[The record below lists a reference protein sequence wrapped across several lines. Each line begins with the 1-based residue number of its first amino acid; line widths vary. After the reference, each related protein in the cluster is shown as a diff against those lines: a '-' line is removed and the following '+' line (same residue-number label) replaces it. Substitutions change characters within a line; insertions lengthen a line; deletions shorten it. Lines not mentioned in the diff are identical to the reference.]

1 MKVNIATNAGFCAGV
16 KIAVRKA
23 LAAAKDRPGKVYML
37 GDIVHNE
44 IVVKDLAAAG
54 VKTVSSITKIPK
66 GATILI
72 RAHGA
77 KPDIYKKARRRG
89 LKIIDATCP
98 MVADIHQAAR
108 DLQKRG
114 FRVGVIGDKGHD
126 EVVGIA
132 GQAKDAVILES
143 AADCKKIKGVKKIGL
158 VVQSTQAS
166 SRVREILGGLVGQ
179 VGEIMFLDTVCLPT
193 KKRQKEMKVL
203 PGKNDVMIIIG
214 SPSSANTKR
223 LVEISKKINPRTY
236 RVMTSADVKKGW
248 FRKAKT
254 VGVTA
259 GASTPDS
266 VINEVVKKLKEL
278 P

>member
-1 MKVNIATNAGFCAGV
+1 MKVNVATNAGFCAGV

-44 IVVKDLAAAG
+44 IVVNDLASAG

-66 GATILI
+66 GATILV

-77 KPDIYKKARRRG
+77 KPDVYQKARRRG

-98 MVADIHQAAR
+98 MVADIHKAAR
-108 DLQKRG
+108 DLHKRG
-114 FRVGVIGDKGHD
+114 FQVGIIGDKGHD

-132 GQAKDAVILES
+132 GQVKNSIVLES

-166 SRVREILGGLVGQ
+166 SRIREILAGLVGQ
-179 VGEIMFLDTVCLPT
+179 VEEIMFLDTVCLPT
-193 KKRQKEMKVL
+193 KKRQSEMKDL
-203 PGKNDVMIIIG
+203 PNRNDVMIIIG
-214 SPSSANTKR
+214 SPASANTKR

-236 RVMTSADVKKGW
+236 RVMTSADIKKVW
-248 FRKAKT
+248 FRQAKS

-266 VINEVVKKLKEL
+266 VINKVVKNLRDL
-278 P
+278 